1 MRNGQVG
8 VYKRM
13 AARHFKYYYFN
24 ENNEKEMPI
33 RCASN
38 YNL

>member
-1 MRNGQVG
+1 MKKINGKDFKG
-8 VYKRM
+8 M
-13 AARHFKYYYFN
+13 IASGAAN
-24 ENNEKEMPI
+24 LENNEKEMPI